1 MMLTLNHPESPD
13 AALIRS
19 TALHTSGAGGDSR
32 FDVLDEEG
40 CVPLS
45 SQHPWSFATL

>member
-1 MMLTLNHPESPD
+1 MMLTLNHPESLD
-13 AALIRS
+13 ATLIRS
-19 TALHTSGAGGDSR
+19 TALHTSGAGELL
-32 FDVLDEEG
+32 VLMYLDEEG